1 MHPEMNWETWEAL
14 HEMDSN
20 IDQGIAH
27 DTTDMEVDDT
37 FDLAPPGKEDI
48 ELSHE
53 EGEFHMYKH
62 LISSVCHG

>member
-1 MHPEMNWETWEAL
+1 
-14 HEMDSN
+14 MDSN